1 MMSTRAIREFESSNN
16 LPRCRIIALT
26 GLASAS
32 ARLEAMSSGV
42 DYFMTKPMNFKAL
55 ESLLRKGDEKRRK
68 QSESHTSKEFGAVE
82 EATLG
87 TPTGRFEN
95 IREDSQ
101 RGSGRIEGPA
111 SDLNVEQTEHA
122 PDDLQLN
129 AEKAKER
136 PHDPQSE
143 HIQED
148 SERGVEGPEVPAL
161 GKSPKHPEH
170 TEEDPERPYTEAQEL
185 AQIKQTEQ
193 SKHIHEDL
201 QHRPRQ
207 VIEQPEAERT
217 VQKEHIQEVPQQEAK
232 EVKVMQME
240 QIEQIQHINEGS
252 QQVTDNTEERLSVHE
267 VRLRQDVDKVVSPE
281 L

>member
-143 HIQED
+143 HIQETQNRESKD
-148 SERGVEGPEVPAL
+148 QRYLHLARVPNTQSILKKTRNDHIRKHRSLHRLSRLNSRSTSMKTCSTDL
-161 GKSPKHPEH
+161 GK
-170 TEEDPERPYTEAQEL
+170 
-185 AQIKQTEQ
+185 
-193 SKHIHEDL
+193 
-201 QHRPRQ
+201 
-207 VIEQPEAERT
+207 
-217 VQKEHIQEVPQQEAK
+217 
-232 EVKVMQME
+232 
-240 QIEQIQHINEGS
+240 
-252 QQVTDNTEERLSVHE
+252 
-267 VRLRQDVDKVVSPE
+267 
-281 L
+281 